1 MYTFINMTTLDSLK
15 LLYKYEIIVTL
26 LSATAASKRGRLIS
40 VKIFFT
46 RIKLVKLY
54 LNVISVFK

>member
-1 MYTFINMTTLDSLK
+1 MTTLDSLK

-54 LNVISVFK
+54 LIVISVFK